1 MKTKISKITFFTFAV
16 MLLAFFGCENK
27 SKEIEALTQ
36 ENTDL
41 KADYENQLLKTK
53 KLTREVDSL
62 KTVIYDLQSQ
72 VEKLSATTKS
82 EALSPEE
89 KAVHQLVM
97 NIHRGWEKMFET
109 KDTNELLKY
118 FLPKYTTNAL
128 RINTENIP
136 SVQRS
141 NDANFEDHL
150 RNLIDA
156 GNVSVS
162 FGETKFL
169 YTEIKGNIFVTSYRT
184 KLRVYQDNKEV
195 YTSSLIT
202 LLAGANKDGWKVG
215 NYSWVNLNYE

>member
-1 MKTKISKITFFTFAV
+1 MKTNISKITSFTFV
-16 MLLAFFGCENK
+16 ITLFAFFGCENK
-27 SKEIEALTQ
+27 SKEIETLTQ

-41 KADYENQLLKTK
+41 KANYENQLLKTK
-53 KLTREVDSL
+53 KLNREVDSL
-62 KTVIYDLQSQ
+62 KTVVYDLQSQ

-89 KAVHQLVM
+89 KAVHQLVL

-128 RINTENIP
+128 RVNTENIP
-136 SVQRS
+136 TVQRS
-141 NDANFEDHL
+141 NDTNFEDHL
-150 RNLIDA
+150 KNLIAA
-156 GNVSVS
+156 GNISIT
-162 FGETKFL
+162 FGQTQFL
-169 YTEIKGNIFVTSYRT
+169 YTEVRDNIFVTSYRT
-184 KLRVYQDNKEV
+184 KFRVYQDNKEV
-195 YTSSLIT
+195 YTSSLVT